1 MDVILLQKVAN
12 LGTIGDRVK
21 VKSGY
26 GRNYLL
32 PSGRATL
39 ATPANVA
46 RFELRRAELEKV
58 AGEELGS
65 AQQRA
70 GTLRDFRITITAK
83 AGSEGKLFGSVG
95 TADIAEA
102 CTAAGQRV
110 NRSEVRLPTGP
121 IRQVGEHHVTLHL
134 HTDVE
139 VAIIVIIAA
148 EEQG

>member
-12 LGTIGDRVK
+12 LGKIGDRVK

-39 ATPANVA
+39 ATAANVA
-46 RFELRRAELEKV
+46 RFEVRRAELERA

-70 GTLRDFRITITAK
+70 ETLREFRVTITAK

-95 TADIAEA
+95 TSDIAEA
-102 CTAAGQRV
+102 CTAAGQKVHR
-110 NRSEVRLPTGP
+110 NEVRLPTGP

-139 VAIIVIIAA
+139 VTILVIIAA